1 MTLRDCSHPIEDG
14 MPVYPG
20 DPAVGVEPAATMDAD
35 GFRVHRLALS
45 THAGTHVDAPSH
57 LEPGGATLGEYGV
70 EAFRW
75 DARVVHCAPGR
86 NGRIELGDVPEAGGA
101 DAVVFATGWSD
112 HWGTD
117 EYREHPALTRDA
129 AARCADFEYHVGVD
143 CPSVDPSESAAFPAH
158 HELLG
163 AGGLILENLTNLA
176 GLPERVTLHAYPLPV
191 DADGAPARV
200 VAEF

>member
-1 MTLRDCSHPIEDG
+1 

-20 DPAVGVEPAATMDAD
+20 DPAVEVEPAATMEAD

-45 THAGTHVDAPSH
+45 THAGTHLDAPSH
-57 LEPGGATLGEYGV
+57 LEPDGATLGAYGIDD
-70 EAFRW
+70 FRW
-75 DARVVHCAPGR
+75 DARVVHCDPGAGGQIR
-86 NGRIELGDVPEAGGA
+86 ANDVPAADGA

-112 HWGTD
+112 HWGT
-117 EYREHPALTRDA
+117 ERYREHPALTPDA
-129 AARCADFEYHVGVD
+129 AARCSDFAYHVGVD
-143 CPSVDPSESAAFPAH
+143 CPSVDPAGSAEFPAH

-163 AGGLILENLTNLA
+163 AGSLLLENLTNLS

-200 VAEF
+200 VAEY